1 MDKYNEF
8 LNNAIE
14 IVKFSTLSEEEKIAF
29 IDFISKFNFD
39 QIVNFLQIVSEKPEF
54 IEMLNDNL
62 KRKKS
67 IPLNDVA
74 AWDKIVEEEEKYL
87 SSIGE

>member
-87 SSIGE
+87 SSIGK